1 MALVNFSGVDKRFG
15 VFDIIKGADWAVEE
29 HRRIGLIG
37 ANGAGKTTLFRLITG
52 EEEPSSGTVSRA
64 KGLSIGLLQQHPQFG
79 KDTTLLQEMMQAQ
92 PELLVMKQ
100 GLAEA
105 EAEMADPAIS
115 ADPAALQKVMDRYS
129 RLQDSFSA
137 NDGYSYQSRVEE
149 ILHGMEFAKEDFQRP
164 VNSFSGGEQT
174 RLMLAKLLLLGPKL
188 LLLDEPTN
196 HLDTDTCEWLEGF
209 LKDYQGTLVVI
220 SHDRYFLD
228 RVVTEIVELK
238 DTKLTAYPGN
248 YSSYKELKGDE
259 VEKAL
264 KDFEEQKAM
273 IARTED
279 FIRRNIAGQNTKQ
292 AQGRRKML
300 EKLDRLERPQTREKR
315 IALNFNFKGAS
326 GKAVAV
332 AEHLS
337 KCFGERQLFAPFDG
351 AVHRG
356 ERMALIGPNG
366 TGKTTL
372 LKMLCGREKPTT
384 GTFELGHGVV
394 LGYYDQMQ
402 SSLEPKRSVLEE
414 MWSLMPG
421 APQADVR
428 GVLGRFLFSGDEV
441 EKRVSSLSGGEKAR
455 LMLAKLV
462 VEGPNFLVLDEPT
475 NHLDIASREVVE
487 SALDEFEGTLLVVS
501 HDRYFLDRE
510 MTHIWEIY
518 QGRVV
523 QHTGAYSEYLESRDK
538 VRALA
543 PAVPRPPVLRPA
555 PSRVASAPKPPV
567 VQARHGDEAKEHQ
580 RGLQQL
586 KRRQE
591 ELEKSIAELEL
602 KKKAL
607 EDDFADPAL
616 AHDPEALKG
625 LNQRY
630 QQAKDGL
637 DQAFSKWQELETR
650 AEGFKLP

>member
-1 MALVNFSGVDKRFG
+1 MALVNFSNVDKRFG
-15 VFDIIKGADWAVEE
+15 VFDIIKGADWAIEE
-29 HRRIGLIG
+29 QRRIGLIG

-92 PELLVMKQ
+92 PELLQLEEDM
-100 GLAEA
+100 ARA
-105 EAEMADPAIS
+105 EAEMADPAIA
-115 ADPAALQKVMDRYS
+115 ADPKALQKVMDRYS
-129 RLQDSFSA
+129 RAQDSFSA
-137 NDGYSYQSRVEE
+137 IDGYSYQSRVEE
-149 ILHGMEFAKEDFQRP
+149 ILHGMEFEKKDFHRP

-174 RLMLAKLLLLGPKL
+174 RLMLAKLLLSAPKL

-228 RVVTEIVELK
+228 RVVSEIVELSNN
-238 DTKLTAYPGN
+238 KLTEYPGN
-248 YSSYKELKGDE
+248 YSSYKELKEGE

-264 KDFEEQKAM
+264 KDFDEQKAM

-300 EKLDRLERPQTREKR
+300 EKLDRLERPVTREKR

-326 GKAVAV
+326 GKDVAV
-332 AEHLS
+332 AERLS
-337 KCFGERQLFAPFDG
+337 KSFGERRLFAPFDG
-351 AVHRG
+351 AIHRG
-356 ERMALIGPNG
+356 ERVALIGPNG
-366 TGKTTL
+366 AGKTTL
-372 LKMLCGREKPTT
+372 LKVLCGREQPTT
-384 GTFELGHGVV
+384 GTFSLGHGVV

-462 VEGPNFLVLDEPT
+462 VEGPNLLVLDEPT

-487 SALDEFEGTLLVVS
+487 AALDEFEGTLLVVS

-510 MTHIWEIY
+510 MTHIWEIH
-518 QGRVV
+518 QGRVI
-523 QHTGAYSEYLESRDK
+523 QHAGAYSEYLESRDK

-543 PAVPRPPVLRPA
+543 PALPQEPVLKPM
-555 PSRVASAPKPPV
+555 PSKAAPKPV
-567 VQARHGDEAKEHQ
+567 EAKHAEARRDEGKEQQ

-591 ELEKSIAELEL
+591 ELEKAIAGLESRKKELE
-602 KKKAL
+602 
-607 EDDFADPAL
+607 DQFADPQL

-630 QQAKDGL
+630 QAAKDEL

-650 AEGFKLP
+650 AEGLKAT